1 MLNSNLQLKKQFD
14 YASLID
20 KRQSLEQLNS
30 SQQSLKASLKQS
42 NESVRHQ
49 ETFRQDAENR
59 PSMKDHLA
67 ASLDQLITE
76 DEKIAERLQA
86 QHERQGSDEHP

>member
-1 MLNSNLQLKKQFD
+1 
-14 YASLID
+14 
-20 KRQSLEQLNS
+20 
-30 SQQSLKASLKQS
+30 
-42 NESVRHQ
+42 
-49 ETFRQDAENR
+49 
-59 PSMKDHLA
+59 MKDHLA